1 MVKPRDAQ
9 KTVKFIDE
17 YREMYRDLLPEVRSY
32 EYFKYIYLGLISE
45 KKRKTFPAIAGSS
58 RTRK

>member
-17 YREMYRDLLPEVRSY
+17 YCEVYRTYLVSLLQRLADKNY
-32 EYFKYIYLGLISE
+32 RHF
-45 KKRKTFPAIAGSS
+45 A
-58 RTRK
+58 

>member
-17 YREMYRDLLPEVRSY
+17 YCEVYRDLFPEVRSY
-32 EYFKYIYLGLISE
+32 EYFKYLHLGLISA
-45 KKRKTFPAIAGSS
+45 KLKQ
-58 RTRK
+58 